1 MKLST
6 DQDLFTLKTLTDV
19 IAHSQIIVENAVDR
33 AARLPTGFNATDVAV
48 LDWIVA
54 EGRRVGSGL
63 VQM

>member
-1 MKLST
+1 MKLSM
-6 DQDLFTLKTLTDV
+6 DHDLFTLETLAEV

-33 AARLPTGFNATDVAV
+33 AARLPTGFDATDVAI

-54 EGRRVGSGL
+54 EGRRVGCGL